1 MKQVKSFSSAK
12 KTNIWLKENQD
23 KEKIATNGVLCHF
36 NNKVWIIYV
45 FLKSFFNSID
55 LNRMQVLYENI

>member
-23 KEKIATNGVLCHF
+23 KEVIDIKYSAGGFV
-36 NNKVWIIYV
+36 IIY
-45 FLKSFFNSID
+45 
-55 LNRMQVLYENI
+55 EE